1 MDLELDVIDLLGAEA
16 GVLEE
21 QVEFPDLI
29 QLQSSSIACLL
40 IAGVKLER
48 VLRQA
53 AASTDQQKEAIK
65 APRRQVLVLLTES
78 FLQGIHQMLDATWD
92 VLHEDLARDWVLDLL
107 Y

>member
-40 IAGVKLER
+40 VAGVKLDR
-48 VLRQA
+48 ILRQA
-53 AASTDQQKEAIK
+53 GASTGQGEEAIK
-65 APRRQVLVLLTES
+65 ALRRQVLVLLRKLPS
-78 FLQGIHQMLDATWD
+78 RHLSNAGRHLGCAP
-92 VLHEDLARDWVLDLL
+92 
-107 Y
+107 

>member
-40 IAGVKLER
+40 VAGVKLDR
-48 VLRQA
+48 ILRQA
-53 AASTDQQKEAIK
+53 GASTGQGEEAIK
-65 APRRQVLVLLTES
+65 ALRRQVLVLLRKLPS
-78 FLQGIHQMLDATWD
+78 RHSSNAGCHLGCAP
-92 VLHEDLARDWVLDLL
+92 
-107 Y
+107 